1 MLNWADIDT
10 VLLDMDGTLLDL
22 HFDNYF
28 WLQHLP
34 QRWAQI
40 SGISVSDAEAQLKAE
55 YADHNQK
62 IMTLE
67 QQRDELNSQLNQAVA
82 ERQTA
87 QEQLEQANRAYEQ
100 LKVQLENTQS
110 SIWEKPMVLGSLILL
125 AGLLFGLLLP
135 LILPK
140 KRNNERWM

>member
-1 MLNWADIDT
+1 MSDALN
-10 VLLDMDGTLLDL
+10 
-22 HFDNYF
+22 HYY
-28 WLQHLP
+28 
-34 QRWAQI
+34 AQI
-40 SGISVSDAEAQLKAE
+40 
-55 YADHNQK
+55 HQK
-62 IMTLE
+62 LRALE